1 MRARDRH
8 HRILAKLVASEHVDI
23 ETLPK
28 ALGVSRETI
37 RRDVLEL
44 EAQGKLRR
52 LHGGITRVD
61 PNVESPFDVRL
72 KVNATRKRGIAL
84 RAARLVQPGMLIAI
98 DSGTTTLA
106 FAAAIAGLPD
116 VCVVTNS
123 VEIARVLLAAR
134 READVILLG
143 GRVSGDVPGIFG
155 ELTLAQMR
163 RFSPDLGVFSP
174 VAVSGSEGATNFH
187 LVEAEFAKVMVER
200 SRRTVLLADHSKL
213 GITSRVH
220 VCDCA
225 QIDTLVTDRS
235 ARKDHLAELRSGG
248 IRDVI
253 VD

>member
-8 HRILAKLVASEHVDI
+8 HLILAKLAASEHVDI
-23 ETLPK
+23 ETLPGV
-28 ALGVSRETI
+28 LGVSRETV

-44 EAQGKLRR
+44 EAQRKLRR

-61 PNVESPFDVRL
+61 ARAESPFGDRL
-72 KVNATRKRGIAL
+72 KVNASHKRRIAL

-116 VCVVTNS
+116 VSVVTNS
-123 VEIARVLLAAR
+123 FEIARVLLAAR
-134 READVILLG
+134 READVMLLG
-143 GRVSGDVPGIFG
+143 GRVSGDVPGTFG
-155 ELTLAQMR
+155 ELTISQMR

-174 VAVSGSEGATNFH
+174 VALSASEGATDFH
-187 LVEAEFAKVMVER
+187 LVEAEFARVLVER
-200 SRRTVLLADHSKL
+200 SRDTLLLADHSKL

-225 QIDTLVTDRS
+225 AIGTLVTDRL
-235 ARKDHLAELRSGG
+235 ARKDHLQALRSGG
-248 IRDVI
+248 IRDLI

>member
-8 HRILAKLVASEHVDI
+8 HLILAKLAASEHVDI

-28 ALGVSRETI
+28 ELGVSRETI

-44 EAQGKLRR
+44 EAQSKLRR
-52 LHGGITRVD
+52 LHGGITRID
-61 PNVESPFDVRL
+61 PNVESPFEDRL
-72 KVNATRKRGIAL
+72 RVNATHKRRIAL

-123 VEIARVLLAAR
+123 VEIVRVLLAAR
-134 READVILLG
+134 REAEVVLLG
-143 GRVSGDVPGIFG
+143 GRVSGNVPGTFG
-155 ELTLAQMR
+155 ELTLSQMR

-174 VAVSGSEGATNFH
+174 VGISSREGATNFH
-187 LVEAEFAKVMVER
+187 LVEAEFARVMVER
-200 SRRTVLLADHSKL
+200 SRHTVLLADHSKL
-213 GITSRVH
+213 GVTSRVR

-225 QIDTLVTDRS
+225 QVSTLVTDRL
-235 ARKDHLAELRSGG
+235 ARKDDLLELKSGG

-253 VD
+253 AD

>member
-8 HRILAKLVASEHVDI
+8 HLILAKLAASEHVDI

-28 ALGVSRETI
+28 ELGVSRETI

-44 EAQGKLRR
+44 EAQSKLRR
-52 LHGGITRVD
+52 LHGGIARVE
-61 PNVESPFDVRL
+61 PNAESPFEDRL
-72 KVNATRKRGIAL
+72 RVNATHKRRIAL

-116 VCVVTNS
+116 ICVVTNS

-143 GRVSGDVPGIFG
+143 GRVSGDVPGTFG
-155 ELTLAQMR
+155 ELALSQMR

-174 VAVSGSEGATNFH
+174 VGISGREGATNFH
-187 LVEAEFAKVMVER
+187 LVEAEFAAVMIER
-200 SRRTVLLADHSKL
+200 SRHTVLLADHSKL
-213 GITSRVH
+213 GVTSRVH
-220 VCDCA
+220 VCDCT
-225 QIDTLVTDRS
+225 QIDTLVTDRA
-235 ARKDHLAELRSGG
+235 ARKDDLRELSSGG

-253 VD
+253 TD

>member
-8 HRILAKLVASEHVDI
+8 HLILAKLAASEHVDI

-28 ALGVSRETI
+28 ELGVSRETV

-44 EAQGKLRR
+44 EAQSKLRR

-61 PNVESPFDVRL
+61 PNAESPFKDRL
-72 KVNATRKRGIAL
+72 KVNATHKRRIAL

-134 READVILLG
+134 REAEVILLG
-143 GRVSGDVPGIFG
+143 GRVSGDVPGTFG
-155 ELTLAQMR
+155 ELTISQMR
-163 RFSPDLGVFSP
+163 RFSPDLCVFSP
-174 VAVSGSEGATNFH
+174 VGISGREGATNFH
-187 LVEAEFAKVMVER
+187 LVEAEFARVMIER
-200 SRRTVLLADHSKL
+200 SRHTVLLADPSKL

-225 QIDTLVTDRS
+225 QVGTLVTDRS
-235 ARKDHLAELRSGG
+235 ARKSDLEKLKSGG

-253 VD
+253 AD

>member
-8 HRILAKLVASEHVDI
+8 HLILAKLAASEHVDI

-44 EAQGKLRR
+44 EAQSKLRR
-52 LHGGITRVD
+52 LHGGIARID
-61 PNVESPFDVRL
+61 ARAESPFEDRL
-72 KVNATRKRGIAL
+72 KVNATHKRRMAL

-134 READVILLG
+134 REAEVILLG
-143 GRVSGDVPGIFG
+143 GRVSGDVPGTFG
-155 ELTLAQMR
+155 ELTISQMR

-174 VAVSGSEGATNFH
+174 VAISGSEGATNFH
-187 LVEAEFAKVMVER
+187 LVEAEFAKAMVER
-200 SRRTVLLADHSKL
+200 SRHTVVLADHSKL
-213 GITSRVH
+213 GVTSRVH
-220 VCDCA
+220 VCDCR
-225 QIDTLVTDRS
+225 QIGTLVTDRL
-235 ARKDHLAELRSGG
+235 APKDAVRELTSGG
-248 IRDVI
+248 IRDVM